1 MWRPIP
7 TDPVILPS
15 SDSNLFPMSEP
26 VEGSPKPATAVPSK
40 CLRCPHSPFPSRRG
54 FNELV
59 TQIHSPIHMQA
70 HIFQDIKTP
79 ISLSMPPAME
89 PQRRPPKSMKITCL
103 TIGTRGDVQPYIA
116 LCQRLN
122 ELGHTCTIATH
133 KNFRHWI
140 ETSGILFAEIDGDP
154 EELIEHCVEFGV
166 LSPFFWWNGFSRF
179 SPWFDGLLASSWKAC
194 QGSDLLIESPSAL
207 IGVHIAQS
215 LNIPYY
221 RAFTMPWTQTGAYF
235 HAMLAMSDSWGS
247 WLNRMSYVLFD
258 LLIWVILSSRI
269 NTWRKFVLGL
279 EATTFSQLRLD
290 QVPFLYNFSPLVVP
304 RPDDWKP
311 WVTPTGYWFVKS
323 QENEKYSENSIPE
336 ELRKM
341 LHQAKQSH
349 RSRPRKNHECY
360 HGAVKESN
368 VFAIISGGWTAQHAD
383 KMEESAGM
391 RADINQHRDSMYYVD
406 SIPHE
411 WLFSQIDAALHH
423 GGAGTTAA
431 SIRAGI
437 PTMIKPFFG
446 RFFTMF
452 KELSDKSARILVEL
466 TWLPSG
472 ARRVEHLGVGTYVK
486 TFEKE
491 DILRAISR
499 ATTDEVQIKQARLLG
514 QNIRLENGVDTAI
527 KAIYEYL
534 DYSQCLIDSTVLPPY
549 KLNPITFPKRQQ
561 PSNRHFPAR
570 SKTYIFLVL
579 QLIKGGLMMATVH
592 WFELITIPTL
602 SSLPWLIPLSPL
614 ESWRIFRTCIFIL
627 F

>member
-341 LHQAKQSH
+341 LHQAKQSQ
-349 RSRPRKNHECY
+349 RKIVYIGFGSVIVPDPEKIMNAII
-360 HGAVKESN
+360 GAVKESN

-446 RFFTMF
+446 DQKF
-452 KELSDKSARILVEL
+452 
-466 TWLPSG
+466 W

-534 DYSQCLIDSTVLPPY
+534 DYSQCLIDSTCSTTL
-549 KLNPITFPKRQQ
+549 QAQ
-561 PSNRHFPAR
+561 PNHLSQAATAVKSAFSSTIKNIHFPR
-570 SKTYIFLVL
+570 
-579 QLIKGGLMMATVH
+579 
-592 WFELITIPTL
+592 PTTHQGRINDGY
-602 SSLPWLIPLSPL
+602 SSLV
-614 ESWRIFRTCIFIL
+614 
-627 F
+627 